1 MPERIS
7 NITKEI
13 FRLRR
18 ATANDNDNDTLTV
31 ISTSDSCSTH
41 LLTQLNLSLFSP
53 VCLLHGYLVLT
64 SKYKQ
69 LVLKSIQ
76 KVYIHK
82 LK

>member
-18 ATANDNDNDTLTV
+18 ATANDNNDTLSV

-76 KVYIHK
+76 KVY
-82 LK
+82 LYS

>member
-18 ATANDNDNDTLTV
+18 ATANDNNDTLSV

-41 LLTQLNLSLFSP
+41 LQTQLNLSLFSP

-64 SKYKQ
+64 SKSKQ

-76 KVYIHK
+76 KSIFIS
-82 LK
+82 

>member
-18 ATANDNDNDTLTV
+18 ATANDNDNDTLYV
-31 ISTSDSCSTH
+31 VSASDSCSTH
-41 LLTQLNLSLFSP
+41 LLTQLNPSLFSL
-53 VCLLHGYLVLT
+53 VSLLHGYLVLT
-64 SKYKQ
+64 SKSKQ

-76 KVYIHK
+76 K